1 MARARPP
8 IGLQYVPGQAADQI
22 ARLAG
27 IEGLARAVMVGTVP
41 LVALEQLGSK
51 EAVSYAFFAGS
62 LFAVFTTLNVA
73 RLERVIPRR
82 WILTGGGFALIGAAS
97 LFALGPSWSIPIAIG
112 LRSSHASVFSVV
124 LSLYLMDSVAKLD
137 FVRAESRRFLY
148 LAAAWLIGPALGT
161 WLWSNAAPNAPFV
174 TSMAICVLML
184 SYHWRLRLDG
194 NEILRAPVTPAP
206 RTIDAVARFF
216 RRRSLRIAY
225 AITIIRSVFWAVLFI
240 YGPIYVVEAGHPE
253 WMAGALLSASSATL
267 FIAPLVDRTA
277 TRIGVRATMTIGFS
291 LLSVSLTGLAIIGD
305 AATPGIAFWLI
316 GATGGG
322 ILDVLGNIPFVRLV
336 RPRERAAM
344 TSVFST
350 WREVSFVIA
359 PALGALALAVGRFWL
374 LYAALALI
382 SAGGIVLTTYLPR
395 RL

>member
-8 IGLQYVPGQAADQI
+8 VGLQHVPGHAADRI

-62 LFAVFTTLNVA
+62 LVTVVTTLNVA

-82 WILTGGGFALIGAAS
+82 WILTGGGLALISAAT

-124 LSLYLMDSVAKLD
+124 LSLYLMDFVAKSD
-137 FVRAESRRFLY
+137 FVNAESRRFLY
-148 LAAAWLIGPALGT
+148 LAAAWLAGPALGT
-161 WLWSNAAPNAPFV
+161 WLWSNVDPNAPFV
-174 TSMAICVLML
+174 TAMTFSAIML
-184 SYHWRLRLDG
+184 AYHWRLRFDG
-194 NEILRAPVTPAP
+194 NEILRAPVAPAP
-206 RTIDAVARFF
+206 RIIDSVVRFF

-225 AITIIRSVFWAVLFI
+225 AITIIRSVFWAALFI
-240 YGPIYVVEAGHPE
+240 YGPIYVIEAGHPE

-267 FIAPLVDRTA
+267 FLAPLVDRA
-277 TRIGVRATMTIGFS
+277 ASRIGVRTTMAIGFA
-291 LLSVSLTGLAIIGD
+291 LMTVSLSGLAIIGD
-305 AATPGIAFWLI
+305 AATPGIALWLL

-322 ILDVLGNIPFVRLV
+322 MLDVLGNIPFVRLV
-336 RPRERAAM
+336 KPRERAAM
-344 TSVFST
+344 ASVFNT
-350 WREVSFVIA
+350 WPEVSFLIA
-359 PALGALALAVGRFWL
+359 PALAALALTLGPFWL
-374 LYAALALI
+374 LYAALALM
-382 SAGGIVLTTYLPR
+382 SAGGIILTTYLPR